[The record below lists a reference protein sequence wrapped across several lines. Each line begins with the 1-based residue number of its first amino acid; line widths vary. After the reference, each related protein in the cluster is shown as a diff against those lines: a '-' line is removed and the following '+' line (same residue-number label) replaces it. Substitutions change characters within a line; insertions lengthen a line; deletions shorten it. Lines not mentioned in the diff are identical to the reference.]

1 MWGTPVSTISH
12 AGLQQQQQGQQQQQ
26 QEQQEAEQAQPQLE
40 QKDASRYQQQSQSL
54 LPQQWDVIV
63 AADVLYEPQHY
74 NELLDSLQQ
83 LCPSPS
89 KQQLG
94 HAADALQQQQQVV
107 SVHSPP
113 VYICFRVRRYKEDSF
128 LSKATACGFQ
138 VTEVAVDQLHKDY
151 QCGGYRLIRLD
162 RE

>member
-1 MWGTPVSTISH
+1 MWGAPVSTIPH
-12 AGLQQQQQGQQQQQ
+12 ARQQQQ
-26 QEQQEAEQAQPQLE
+26 QQEAEQAQQQLE
-40 QKDASRYQQQSQSL
+40 QKGVLDHQQQPQSSPL
-54 LPQQWDVIV
+54 QQQQQWDVIV

-83 LCPSPS
+83 LCPPPS

-94 HAADALQQQQQVV
+94 QATDAQQQQQPLV

-128 LSKATACGFQ
+128 LSKATACGFH